1 MSGLVAIGTMI
12 VQDIMILVCRV
23 ISQDHVTK
31 GWSNIMSRSPSR
43 QATSLLSLVAIGTVV
58 VKI

>member
-31 GWSNIMSRSPSR
+31 GWSNMSRSPSR